1 MAGLSGD
8 SPDGQL
14 DDTNS
19 RFRSSGVTRDKS
31 PATSG
36 TCKYISINT
45 RWPGPE
51 TIRLEEH
58 AQRALSEQGCQI
70 FLVQHT
76 KTEKYTKLQQ
86 NIPKIYPKY
95 TKLPQNLP
103 NCHKI
108 YQITT
113 KYTKWP

>member
-1 MAGLSGD
+1 MDNLTTRTADFGAQV
-8 SPDGQL
+8 SPV
-14 DDTNS
+14 TS
-19 RFRSSGVTRDKS
+19 RQRHLEHVN
-31 PATSG
+31 
-36 TCKYISINT
+36 ISLNT